1 MTLSDYLIDCSR
13 FDWQKLFASWHWLLP
28 SEFMPWMMNRFGD
41 LFLKTH
47 DGKIHRLALDDG
59 SLSVLAESKEQ
70 FCDKLD
76 EPGVA
81 NDWLLIPLVDELVAA
96 GKTLKEGQCYAF
108 VQIPILGGDY
118 VVENVAVRDVA
129 YQYAALGPIFEKLKD
144 VPDGTRVSFEIKK
157 K

>member
-1 MTLSDYLIDCSR
+1 MSLSDYLIDCSQ
-13 FDWQKLFASWHWLLP
+13 FDWQKLVASWHWLLP
-28 SEFMPWMMNRFGD
+28 SKFTMWMMNRFGD
-41 LFLKTH
+41 LFLKTD

-59 SLSVLAESKEQ
+59 SFTVLAESKER

-81 NDWLLIPLVDELVAA
+81 NDWFLMPLVDELVAA
-96 GKTLKEGQCYAF
+96 GKILKEGQCYAF
-108 VQIPILGGDY
+108 IQIPILGGDY

-144 VPDGTRVSFEIKK
+144 VPDGTRVDFKIQ
-157 K
+157 

>member
-1 MTLSDYLIDCSR
+1 MSLSDYLIDCSQ
-13 FDWQKLFASWHWLLP
+13 FDWQKLVASWHWLLP
-28 SEFMPWMMNRFGD
+28 PKFTTWMMNRFGD
-41 LFLKTH
+41 LFLKTE

-59 SLSVLAESKEQ
+59 SFAVLAESKDQ

-81 NDWLLIPLVDELVAA
+81 NDLFLMPLVDELVAA

-108 VQIPILGGDY
+108 IQIPILGGDY
-118 VVENVAVRDVA
+118 VIQNIAVRDVA

-144 VPDGTRVSFEIKK
+144 VPDGTQVSFEIT
-157 K
+157 